1 MPFKLINN
9 GIPNRLQEDFQSANY
24 LTEGN
29 CGIPQ
34 NLKEIPPFGLH
45 ILVICQSQDAIK
57 AILFEGG
64 ATVLQRF
71 LDGSL

>member
-1 MPFKLINN
+1 MIEFQTGPK
-9 GIPNRLQEDFQSANY
+9 RLYSANY
-24 LTEGN
+24 LAEGN
-29 CGIPQ
+29 SVTPQ
-34 NLKEIPPFGLH
+34 GLQEIPPFGLH